1 MTQTQPRVAE
11 TVETD
16 AAVEQVETVLTL
28 PTLPALVVGRV
39 HHTRHTPMRHTFT
52 HRHYQW
58 LLDLDAP
65 LELPAWLRPV
75 ASFSPKDHLAGAATH
90 AELKANVLRCLER
103 GGIPSDGVTR
113 VVALT
118 NARVLGHVFDP
129 MTAYWCLTDEGV
141 LRGVVVE
148 VHNTYGGRHAYAVAP
163 DPSGAA
169 SVDKDFYVSPFNDT
183 SGDYA
188 IRFRLD
194 AERVSVGIRLH
205 REGELILTAVVE
217 GELVTATPRTVLATV
232 ARHPLMPQRV
242 TALIRMHGIR
252 LWARRLPVQRRPTN
266 SEETVR

>member
-1 MTQTQPRVAE
+1 MTDVG
-11 TVETD
+11 VMTD
-16 AAVEQVETVLTL
+16 AVAVALDL

-39 HHTRHTPMRHTFT
+39 HHTRHTPLRHTFT

-58 LLDLDAP
+58 LIDLDEP
-65 LELPAWLRPV
+65 LTLPAWLRPV
-75 ASFSPKDHLAGAATH
+75 ASFRAEDHLAGSESH
-90 AELKANVLRCLER
+90 ADLKANVLRCLER

-129 MTAYWCLTDEGV
+129 MTAYWCLTESGV

-183 SGDYA
+183 SGEYA
-188 IRFRLD
+188 IRFHLD
-194 AERVSVGIRLH
+194 ADRVSVGIRLH
-205 REGELILTAVVE
+205 REGKLILTAVVE
-217 GELVTATPRTVLATV
+217 GDLVPATPRSVLATV

-252 LWARRLPVQRRPTN
+252 LWARRLPVQTRPPA
-266 SEETVR
+266 SEESVR